1 LERRKGGLA
10 GRRSGAAFQHREE
23 RLVAGL
29 VSSLAA
35 AASSLTAPARAL
47 RATAWESEVRG
58 RECNELGVDAKSAL
72 SANHT
77 ASRRAGFAR
86 AESK

>member
-1 LERRKGGLA
+1 VELERRKGGLA

-47 RATAWESEVRG
+47 
-58 RECNELGVDAKSAL
+58 
-72 SANHT
+72 
-77 ASRRAGFAR
+77 
-86 AESK
+86 